1 MIKIKKGL
9 NIPINGEPTE
19 EINDSKKSRSVAILG
34 DDYIGMKPSMLVE
47 EGDEVR
53 LGQVLFEDK
62 KNPGVLFTSPAG
74 GKIESINRG
83 DRRALQSVVIEIAKD
98 EESLEFKSFSKNE
111 LTDVTSDEVRKQLIA
126 SGMWTS
132 FRTRPYSKIPP
143 IDSSPSNLFIS
154 ALDTQPLSPNP
165 ENIINLNKES
175 FDFGLLVLRK
185 LLDCP
190 IHISTVEDSNLSISE
205 DTNVKIHT
213 ISGPH
218 PAGLVGTQMHFI
230 SPASLSNI
238 NWSIGYQDLI
248 AIGKLFE
255 TGKINVER
263 IISIAGPQV
272 NSPAYFKTRLG
283 ACSDELTAGELTQRE
298 NRVISGS
305 VISGREAVGPYAYL
319 GRYHNQISV
328 VAEPNSKDREFMNWL
343 TPGPRKFSKIPLFLS
358 SLFPKKIFKFKAL
371 MNGSDRPIVPIGVYE
386 EVLPFNFLPAMLLR
400 NVVLMDTEKIQAL
413 GGLELDE
420 EDLSLCSFVC
430 PGKYDFGSLL
440 RAGLT
445 KIEVEG

>member
-19 EINDSKKSRSVAILG
+19 DINVSKNSRSVAILG
-34 DDYIGMKPSMLVE
+34 DDYVGMKPTMLVE
-47 EGDEVR
+47 EGEDVK
-53 LGQVLFEDK
+53 LGQPLFEDK
-62 KNPGVLFTSPAG
+62 KNPGVIFTSPAR
-74 GKIESINRG
+74 GKVESINRG
-83 DRRALQSVVIEIAKD
+83 ERRALQSVVIEISKT
-98 EESLEFKSFSKNE
+98 EESVEFNSY
-111 LTDVTSDEVRKQLIA
+111 SDTEISQASTEEIRKQLID

-132 FRTRPYSKIPP
+132 FRTRPYSKIPNINSLP
-143 IDSSPSNLFIS
+143 ANLFIS

-165 ENIINLNKES
+165 EFIINLKLES
-175 FDFGLLVLRK
+175 FNFGVTVLRK

-190 IHISTVEDSNLSISE
+190 IHVSVGENSSLPITENDNL
-205 DTNVKIHT
+205 NLHT
-213 ISGPH
+213 FSGPH

-238 NWSIGYQDLI
+238 NWSLGYQDVI
-248 AIGKLFE
+248 AIGELFK
-255 TGKINVER
+255 TGQISVQR

-272 NSPAYFKTRLG
+272 INPSYFQTRLG
-283 ACSDELTAGELTQRE
+283 ACTDEITAGELTQRE
-298 NRVISGS
+298 NRIISGS
-305 VISGREAVGPYAYL
+305 VISGREAIGPYAYL

-358 SLFPKKIFKFKAL
+358 SLFPNKIFKFKAL

-386 EVLPFNFLPAMLLR
+386 EVLPLKVLPAMLLR

-445 KIEVEG
+445 KIELEG

>member
-1 MIKIKKGL
+1 
-9 NIPINGEPTE
+9 
-19 EINDSKKSRSVAILG
+19 
-34 DDYIGMKPSMLVE
+34 
-47 EGDEVR
+47 
-53 LGQVLFEDK
+53 
-62 KNPGVLFTSPAG
+62 
-74 GKIESINRG
+74 
-83 DRRALQSVVIEIAKD
+83 
-98 EESLEFKSFSKNE
+98 
-111 LTDVTSDEVRKQLIA
+111 
-126 SGMWTS
+126 MWTS
-132 FRTRPYSKIPP
+132 FRTRPYSKIPL

-165 ENIINLNKES
+165 EKIINLKKQS
-175 FDFGLLVLRK
+175 FDFGLLVLKK

-190 IHISTVEDSNLSISE
+190 IHISISEDSNLSLSE
-205 DTNVKIHT
+205 DDNIKLHT
-213 ISGPH
+213 VSDPH

-248 AIGKLFE
+248 AIGQLFE

-272 NSPAYFKTRLG
+272 NKPAYFQTRLG

-298 NRVISGS
+298 NRIISGS
-305 VISGREAVGPYAYL
+305 VISGREAIGPYAYL

-343 TPGPRKFSKIPLFLS
+343 IPGPRKFSKIPLFLS
-358 SLFPKKIFKFKAL
+358 SLFPNKIFKFKAL

-386 EVLPFNFLPAMLLR
+386 EVLPLNLLPAMLLR
-400 NVVLMDTEKIQAL
+400 NIVLMDTEKIQAL

-430 PGKYDFGSLL
+430 PGKDDFGSLL

-445 KIEVEG
+445 KIEIEG

>member
-9 NIPINGEPTE
+9 NIPINGEPAE
-19 EINDSKKSRSVAILG
+19 EINDSKNSRSVAILG
-34 DDYIGMKPSMLVE
+34 DDYVGMKPTMLVE
-47 EGDEVR
+47 VGNEVR
-53 LGQVLFEDK
+53 LGQALFEDK
-62 KNPGVLFTSPAG
+62 KNPGVIFTSPAG
-74 GKIESINRG
+74 GKVEAINRG
-83 DRRALQSVVIEIAKD
+83 ERRALQSVVIEIAKD
-98 EESLEFKSFSKNE
+98 EESLEFKSFSENE
-111 LTDVTSDEVRKQLIA
+111 LAETTSDEVRKQLIN

-143 IDSSPSNLFIS
+143 IDSSPSSLFIS
-154 ALDTQPLSPNP
+154 ALDTEPLSPNP
-165 ENIINLNKES
+165 EKIINQKKDS
-175 FDFGLLVLRK
+175 FDFGLLVLK
-185 LLDCP
+185 TLLDCP
-190 IHISTVEDSNLSISE
+190 IHISIAEESNLSISE
-205 DTNVKIHT
+205 DDNIKLHT

-248 AIGKLFE
+248 AIGQLFK
-255 TGKINVER
+255 TGKIDVER

-272 NSPAYFKTRLG
+272 NNPAYFKTRLG
-283 ACSDELTAGELTQRE
+283 ACSDEITAGELTQRE

-305 VISGREAVGPYAYL
+305 VISGREAIGPYAYL

-358 SLFPKKIFKFKAL
+358 SLFPNKIFKFKAL

-386 EVLPFNFLPAMLLR
+386 EVLPLNLLPAMLLR
-400 NVVLMDTEKIQAL
+400 NIVLMDTEKIQAL

-445 KIEVEG
+445 KIEIEG

>member
-9 NIPINGEPTE
+9 NIPINGKPAE
-19 EINDSKKSRSVAILG
+19 EINDSKNSRSVAILG
-34 DDYIGMKPSMLVE
+34 DDYIGMKPTMLVK
-47 EGDEVR
+47 EGDEVK
-53 LGQVLFEDK
+53 LGQALFEDK
-62 KNPGVLFTSPAG
+62 KNPGVIFTSPAG

-83 DRRALQSVVIEIAKD
+83 ERRALQSVVIEIDKD
-98 EESLEFKSFSKNE
+98 EESLEFKSFSENE
-111 LTDVTSDEVRKQLIA
+111 LNQATSDEVRDQLII
-126 SGMWTS
+126 SGLWTS
-132 FRTRPYSKIPP
+132 FRTRPYSKIPL

-165 ENIINLNKES
+165 EMIINLKKQS
-175 FDFGLLVLRK
+175 FDFGLLVLKK

-190 IHISTVEDSNLSISE
+190 IHISISEDSNLSLSE
-205 DTNVKIHT
+205 DDNVKLHT
-213 ISGPH
+213 VSGPH

-248 AIGKLFE
+248 AIGQLFE

-272 NSPAYFKTRLG
+272 NKPAYFQTRLG

-298 NRVISGS
+298 NRIISGS

-358 SLFPKKIFKFKAL
+358 SLFPNKIFKFKAL
-371 MNGSDRPIVPIGVYE
+371 MNGSDRPIVPIGIYE
-386 EVLPFNFLPAMLLR
+386 EVLPLNLLPSILLR
-400 NVVLMDTEKIQAL
+400 NVVLMDTEKIQDL

-445 KIEVEG
+445 KIEIEG

>member
-19 EINDSKKSRSVAILG
+19 DINVSKNCRSVAILG
-34 DDYIGMKPSMLVE
+34 DDYVGMKPTMLVE
-47 EGDEVR
+47 EGEEVK
-53 LGQVLFEDK
+53 LGQPLFEDK
-62 KNPGVLFTSPAG
+62 KNPGVIFTSPAG
-74 GKIESINRG
+74 GKVESINRG
-83 DRRALQSVVIEIAKD
+83 ERRALQSVVIEISKTEQSVEFNSYSD
-98 EESLEFKSFSKNE
+98 TEISQVSTEEI
-111 LTDVTSDEVRKQLIA
+111 RKQLID

-132 FRTRPYSKIPP
+132 FRTRPYSKIPNINSLP
-143 IDSSPSNLFIS
+143 ANLFIS

-165 ENIINLNKES
+165 EFIINLKIEDFN
-175 FDFGLLVLRK
+175 FGLKVLRK

-190 IHISTVEDSNLSISE
+190 IHISFGDNSSLPINEDDNINL
-205 DTNVKIHT
+205 HT
-213 ISGPH
+213 FSGPH

-238 NWSIGYQDLI
+238 NWSLGYQDVI
-248 AIGKLFE
+248 AIGELFK
-255 TGKINVER
+255 TGQINVQR
-263 IISIAGPQV
+263 IVSIAGPQV
-272 NSPAYFKTRLG
+272 INPSYFQTRLG
-283 ACSDELTAGELTQRE
+283 ACTDEITAGELTQRE
-298 NRVISGS
+298 NRIISGS
-305 VISGREAVGPYAYL
+305 VISGREAIGPYAYL

-358 SLFPKKIFKFKAL
+358 SLFPNKIFKFKAL

-386 EVLPFNFLPAMLLR
+386 EVLPLKVLPAMLLR

-445 KIEVEG
+445 KIELEG

>member
-9 NIPINGEPTE
+9 NIPINGEPTDD
-19 EINDSKKSRSVAILG
+19 INVSKNCRSVAILG
-34 DDYIGMKPSMLVE
+34 DDYVGMKPTMLVE
-47 EGDEVR
+47 EGEEVK
-53 LGQVLFEDK
+53 LGQPLFEDK
-62 KNPGVLFTSPAG
+62 KNPGVIFTSPAG
-74 GKIESINRG
+74 GKVESINRG
-83 DRRALQSVVIEIAKD
+83 ERRALQSVVIEISKTEHSIEFNSYSDTEISQVSA
-98 EESLEFKSFSKNE
+98 EEI
-111 LTDVTSDEVRKQLIA
+111 RKQLID

-132 FRTRPYSKIPP
+132 FRTRPYSKIPNINSLP
-143 IDSSPSNLFIS
+143 ANLFIS

-165 ENIINLNKES
+165 EFIINLKLES
-175 FDFGLLVLRK
+175 FNFGLTVLRK

-190 IHISTVEDSNLSISE
+190 IHISFGDNSSLPISE
-205 DTNVKIHT
+205 DDNINLHT
-213 ISGPH
+213 FSGPH

-238 NWSIGYQDLI
+238 NWSLGYQDVI
-248 AIGKLFE
+248 AIGELFK
-255 TGKINVER
+255 TGQISVQR

-272 NSPAYFKTRLG
+272 INPSYFQTRLG
-283 ACSDELTAGELTQRE
+283 ACTDEITAGELTQRE
-298 NRVISGS
+298 NRIISGS
-305 VISGREAVGPYAYL
+305 VISGREAIGPYAYL

-358 SLFPKKIFKFKAL
+358 SLFPNKIFKFKAL

-386 EVLPFNFLPAMLLR
+386 EVLPLRVLPAMLLR

-445 KIEVEG
+445 KIELEG

>member
-111 LTDVTSDEVRKQLIA
+111 LTEVTSDELRKQLIA

-190 IHISTVEDSNLSISE
+190 IHISKAEDSNLSISE

-248 AIGKLFE
+248 AMGKLFE

-283 ACSDELTAGELTQRE
+283 ACSDEITAGELTQRE
-298 NRVISGS
+298 NRIISGS